1 MRITSAMLADSAQVH
16 AGKLFVLGGGFDTIR
31 TRVVPAVHKALAVV
45 MVVEVTPGER
55 ETNLSI
61 EVTLMDEDMKPL
73 GPRASGT
80 LRVGEAPAHRPGQ
93 SSIVPLAIP
102 FFDLRFPREQGY
114 VFRVTHQ
121 DEELTRIPF
130 TVLVVPQPST

>member
-1 MRITSAMLADSAQVH
+1 MLADSPQVH
-16 AGKLFVLGGGFDTIR
+16 AGKLFILGGGFDTIR
-31 TRVVPAVHKALAVV
+31 TRSVPAVHKALAVV
-45 MVVEVTPGER
+45 MVAEVDPGER

-61 EVTLMDEDMKPL
+61 EVTLMDEDMASL

-80 LRVGEAPAHRPGQ
+80 LRVGDTPSQRPGQ
-93 SSIVPLAIP
+93 RSVVPLAIP

-121 DEELTRIPF
+121 EEELTRIPF
-130 TVLVVPQPST
+130 SVLVVPRPSK

>member
-16 AGKLFVLGGGFDTIR
+16 GGKLFVLGGGFDTIR
-31 TRVVPAVHKALAVV
+31 TRSVPAVHKALTVV
-45 MVVEVTPGER
+45 MVAEIDPGER

-61 EVTLMDEDMKPL
+61 EVTLMNEDMQAL

-93 SSIVPLAIP
+93 RSVVPLAIP
-102 FFDLRFPREQGY
+102 FFDLRFPAEQGY
-114 VFRVTHQ
+114 VFRVSHQ
-121 DEELTRIPF
+121 DTELTRIPF
-130 TVLVVPQPST
+130 SVLVVPQNPT

>member
-1 MRITSAMLADSAQVH
+1 MLADSAQVH

>member
-31 TRVVPAVHKALAVV
+31 TRSVPAVHKALAVV
-45 MVVEVTPGER
+45 MVAEVNPGER
-55 ETNLSI
+55 ETNLAI
-61 EVTLMDEDMKPL
+61 EVTLMDEDMQPL
-73 GPRASGT
+73 GPRASGK
-80 LRVGEAPAHRPGQ
+80 LRVGDTPSHRPGQ

-114 VFRVTHQ
+114 VFRVSHQ
-121 DEELTRIPF
+121 EEELTRIPF
-130 TVLVVPQPST
+130 TVLVVPPPPT

>member
-1 MRITSAMLADSAQVH
+1 MNVTSAMLADSAQVH
-16 AGKLFVLGGGFDTIR
+16 AGKLFVIGGGFDTIR
-31 TRVVPAVHKALAVV
+31 TRSVPAVHKALAVV
-45 MVVEVTPGER
+45 MVIEVNPGER

-61 EVTLMDEDMKPL
+61 EVTLMDEDMQSL

-80 LRVGEAPAHRPGQ
+80 LRVGDAPSHRPGQ
-93 SSIVPLAIP
+93 ASIVPLAIP

-114 VFRVTHQ
+114 VFRVSHQ

-130 TVLVVPQPST
+130 SVLVVPPKPT

>member
-1 MRITSAMLADSAQVH
+1 MRVTSAMLADSAQVQG
-16 AGKLFVLGGGFDTIR
+16 GKLFILGGGFDTIR
-31 TRVVPAVHKALAVV
+31 TRTVPALHKSLAVV
-45 MVVEVTPGER
+45 MIVEVTPGER

-61 EVTLMDEDMKPL
+61 EVTLMDEDMAPL

-93 SSIVPLAIP
+93 SSVVPLAIP

-114 VFRVTHQ
+114 VFRVSHQ
-121 DEELTRIPF
+121 QEELARIPF
-130 TVLVVPQPST
+130 SVLVVPQQTT

>member
-16 AGKLFVLGGGFDTIR
+16 AGKLFILGGGFDTIR
-31 TRVVPAVHKALAVV
+31 TRSVPAVHKALAVV
-45 MVVEVTPGER
+45 MVAEVNPGER

-61 EVTLMDEDMKPL
+61 EVTLLYEDMQSL

-80 LRVGEAPAHRPGQ
+80 LRVGDAPTQRPGQ
-93 SSIVPLAIP
+93 ASIVPLAIP

-114 VFRVTHQ
+114 VFRVSHQ

-130 TVLVVPQPST
+130 SVLVVPQQST

>member
-16 AGKLFVLGGGFDTIR
+16 AGKLFILGGGFDTIR
-31 TRVVPAVHKALAVV
+31 TRSVPAVHKALAVV
-45 MVVEVTPGER
+45 MVADVNPGER
-55 ETNLSI
+55 ETDLSI
-61 EVTLMDEDMKPL
+61 EVTLMDEDMQAL

-80 LRVGEAPAHRPGQ
+80 LRVGDTPTRRPGQ

-102 FFDLRFPREQGY
+102 FFDLRFPSEQGY
-114 VFRVTHQ
+114 VFRVSHQ

-130 TVLVVPQPST
+130 SVLVVPQQPR

>member
-16 AGKLFVLGGGFDTIR
+16 AGKLFILGGGFDTIR
-31 TRVVPAVHKALAVV
+31 TRSVPAVHKALAVV
-45 MVVEVTPGER
+45 MVADVNPGER

-61 EVTLMDEDMKPL
+61 EVTLMDEDMQSL
-73 GPRASGT
+73 GPRASGL
-80 LRVGEAPAHRPGQ
+80 LRVGDTPSHRPGQ

-114 VFRVTHQ
+114 VFRVSHQ
-121 DEELTRIPF
+121 EEELTRIPF
-130 TVLVVPQPST
+130 TVLVVPPPPT

>member
-1 MRITSAMLADSAQVH
+1 MLADSAQVH

-61 EVTLMDEDMKPL
+61 EVTLLDEDMGPL

-114 VFRVTHQ
+114 VFRVAHQ